1 MKNKNLD
8 KIIYKNI
15 GQDISYPLYSK
26 YVGTDVYRKL
36 ENKYLKNMP
45 VDDHCTKYEI
55 YDNGNAVTGYIRL
68 FILNKETNY
77 IKIINNIFIEID
89 RNNDFI
95 YIDRD
100 NIRNELYLIQL
111 LESEEIKKSIYSYID
126 NISGY

>member
-1 MKNKNLD
+1 MKSLNFDENMKLIYRD
-8 KIIYKNI
+8 IIYDMFI
-15 GQDISYPLYSK
+15 
-26 YVGTDVYRKL
+26 
-36 ENKYLKNMP
+36 
-45 VDDHCTKYEI
+45 DDHCTKYEI
-55 YDNGNAVTGYIRL
+55 YDSGNTVTGYIRL

-77 IKIINNIFIEID
+77 IRIINDMFIEID

-95 YIDRD
+95 YVDRD

>member
-1 MKNKNLD
+1 MKSLNFDENMKL
-8 KIIYKNI
+8 IYR
-15 GQDISYPLYSK
+15 DIMY
-26 YVGTDVYRKL
+26 DIFI
-36 ENKYLKNMP
+36 
-45 VDDHCTKYEI
+45 DHHCTKYEI
-55 YDNGNAVTGYIRL
+55 YDSGNAVTGYIRL

-77 IKIINNIFIEID
+77 IKIINDIFIEID

-111 LESEEIKKSIYSYID
+111 LESEKIKKSIYNYID